1 MGMRRR
7 QRRRRM
13 VAVGA
18 IAHHEGVKRGQ
29 QEAAAYGAP
38 ADDGYAEP
46 AYTEPA
52 YTEAPPEPAYAQAPP
67 EAAYAPPAADPADE
81 LDHLAQLHASG
92 VLTDDEFAAAKAKVL
107 GT

>member
-18 IAHHEGVKRGQ
+18 IAHHEGVKRGE
-29 QEAAAYGAP
+29 QEAAAYDAP

-46 AYTEPA
+46 AY
-52 YTEAPPEPAYAQAPP
+52 AQAPP
-67 EAAYAPPAADPADE
+67 ETAYAPPAADPADE
-81 LDHLAQLHASG
+81 LEHLAQLHASG

-107 GT
+107 GA

>member
-18 IAHHEGVKRGQ
+18 IAHHEGVKRG
-29 QEAAAYGAP
+29 EAEA
-38 ADDGYAEP
+38 GYADQGGADAGYADQGYVEP
-46 AYTEPA
+46 PPA
-52 YTEAPPEPAYAQAPP
+52 PTD
-67 EAAYAPPAADPADE
+67 YAPPPVDPAGE

-92 VLTDDEFAAAKAKVL
+92 VLSDDEFAAAKAKVL
-107 GT
+107 GS

>member
-18 IAHHEGVKRGQ
+18 IAHHEGVKRG
-29 QEAAAYGAP
+29 EAEAGYADQGAADQA
-38 ADDGYAEP
+38 YAEP
-46 AYTEPA
+46 AYAQPA
-52 YTEAPPEPAYAQAPP
+52 PTD
-67 EAAYAPPAADPADE
+67 YAPPPIDPAGE

-92 VLTDDEFAAAKAKVL
+92 VLSDDEFAAAKAKVL
-107 GT
+107 GS

>member
-1 MGMRRR
+1 
-7 QRRRRM
+7 M

-18 IAHHEGVKRGQ
+18 IAHHEGVKRGEQ
-29 QEAAAYGAP
+29 QAAAYDAP

-46 AYTEPA
+46 AY
-52 YTEAPPEPAYAQAPP
+52 AQAPP
-67 EAAYAPPAADPADE
+67 ETAYAPPAADPAAE

-107 GT
+107 GS

>member
-18 IAHHEGVKRGQ
+18 IAHHEGVKRGER
-29 QEAAAYGAP
+29 EAAAYDEP
-38 ADDGYAEP
+38 ADDGYGEVP
-46 AYTEPA
+46 Q
-52 YTEAPPEPAYAQAPP
+52 EPAYAPAPP
-67 EAAYAPPAADPADE
+67 ETTYAPPAADPVAE

-92 VLTDDEFAAAKAKVL
+92 VLTDDEFTAAKAKVL
-107 GT
+107 GS